1 MVLRLR
7 EDNMEKTYTKE
18 EVVQFTVNLLS
29 KISIPVELSE
39 VIGVPICQAIGNLRV
54 LSEMLEK
61 EKVAVEAAKEG
72 ADDGRNVDPE

>member
-1 MVLRLR
+1 
-7 EDNMEKTYTKE
+7 MEKTYTKE